1 MMMLWMAY
9 VLLFIML
16 LALAWRSL
24 QINKL
29 SQELHIIRKEFAK
42 EGDVIEHTVNAL
54 MQRFDTTL
62 YYYRPVIHDRA
73 AMEALALENLAQDL
87 RVMSKF
93 VGYGE
98 SAGWG
103 RAFDILALY
112 RIRLIVGRVVLSA
125 SASDEFKEG
134 MDKLVASLEAFEFL
148 RGARRTNIREQ
159 APYELDNDKW
169 PHLQL
174 AQMKVASTQE
184 EAQKLLQL
192 LEQDNWRVAPQ
203 P

>member
-16 LALAWRSL
+16 LSLAWRSL

-29 SQELHIIRKEFAK
+29 SQELDMIRTEFAK
-42 EGDVIEHTVNAL
+42 EGAMLQDTVNGL
-54 MQRFDTTL
+54 MQDFDTTV
-62 YYYRPVIHDRA
+62 YFYRLVIHDRA
-73 AMEALALENLAQDL
+73 AMEALALENLAEDL
-87 RVMSKF
+87 RIMSKF

-98 SAGWG
+98 SVGWG
-103 RAFDILALY
+103 VAFDILARY
-112 RIRLIVGRVVLSA
+112 RVRLLVGRVVLSA

-134 MDKLVASLEAFEFL
+134 MDKLVANLESFEFL
-148 RGARRTNIREQ
+148 RGIRRTNIREQ
-159 APYELDNDKW
+159 ALFELANDKW

-184 EAQKLLQL
+184 QAQKLMQM